1 MPKEIGNLKNLTN
14 FVLIGRGVEE
24 DHIKTLP
31 KEIGNL
37 NNLTHLTLSC
47 TRLTELPKE
56 IVNLRNLASLC
67 LDGNPYLS
75 LTLEQQEWFDN
86 LENTHLV

>member
-56 IVNLRNLASLC
+56 IVNLRNLASLY

-75 LTLEQQEWFDN
+75 LTLEQQVWFNN
-86 LENTHLV
+86 LERTHLS